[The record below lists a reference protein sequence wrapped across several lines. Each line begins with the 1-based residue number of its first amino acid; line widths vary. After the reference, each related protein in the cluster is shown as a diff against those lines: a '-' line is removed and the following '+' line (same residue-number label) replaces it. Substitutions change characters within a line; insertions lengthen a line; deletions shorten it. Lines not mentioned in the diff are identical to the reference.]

1 MSTLSTSFR
10 RRLAWWLPPLLLVL
24 LALAA
29 LLAYPLR
36 FAGRA
41 EVTQEELAEA
51 RQELAALAAQHQRVA
66 ARVAEITRTRQAV
79 ASFYQDRLSTESA
92 RLTRIIAEVK
102 ELASRAGLS
111 PSQISY
117 PSEPLED
124 YGLRRRGFVFQVDGT
139 YADLRKLVNLLEL
152 SDSFLTLEKVDLS
165 GADGGRLRIQLR
177 LSTLFA
183 ADGSSPLEGA

>member
-1 MSTLSTSFR
+1 
-10 RRLAWWLPPLLLVL
+10 
-24 LALAA
+24 
-29 LLAYPLR
+29 
-36 FAGRA
+36 
-41 EVTQEELAEA
+41 
-51 RQELAALAAQHQRVA
+51 
-66 ARVAEITRTRQAV
+66 VAEITGTRQAV

-111 PSQISY
+111 PSQITY